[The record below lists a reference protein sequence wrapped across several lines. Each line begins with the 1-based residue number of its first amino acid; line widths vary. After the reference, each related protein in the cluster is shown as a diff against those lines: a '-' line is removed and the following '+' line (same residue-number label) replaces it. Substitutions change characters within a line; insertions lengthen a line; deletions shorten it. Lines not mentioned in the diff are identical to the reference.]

1 MSLAG
6 VIAALDRAIDSALT
20 EKRII
25 GCAVLL
31 AEAGRVI
38 HARHAGLADREA
50 GVAIYELT
58 HKGSG
63 KVNNYEVVIIRQ
75 HKADNDFIKVK
86 AGDEYLP
93 STSEWGQYGWTFPT
107 LELANY
113 KAKHL
118 IHEHFM
124 DKSGSHTSAN

>member
-1 MSLAG
+1 MKKIPDQFTRNPFTCRL
-6 VIAALDRAIDSALT
+6 IF
-20 EKRII
+20 
-25 GCAVLL
+25 
-31 AEAGRVI
+31 
-38 HARHAGLADREA
+38 REA

-113 KAKHL
+113 QAKKL
-118 IHEHFM
+118 IHARTME
-124 DKSGSHTSAN
+124 KSGSHTSVI